1 MNLIELATLFRAINI
16 YTHQAHHLTKGDTF
30 LQDHTFFSEI
40 YSLMDSF
47 YDDLIERHIGTVDDK
62 IDLHDIMDKVT
73 HMIEVADEN
82 WYKTILDSL
91 ENSLEKIEKLCK
103 SDISQGTI
111 NLLAGQADQI
121 EVLIY
126 KIKRRL
132 K

>member
-1 MNLIELATLFRAINI
+1 MIELATLFRTINL
-16 YTHQAHHLTKGDTF
+16 YAHQGHNLSSGPNF
-30 LQDHTFFSEI
+30 LQDHAFFGEI
-40 YSLMDSF
+40 YALMDSF